1 MRSEEDMHQS
11 GYKNVITFDSGTPV
25 GEMRA
30 LVESLGLG
38 VSVEIE
44 VVEVRSGP
52 NHRPMRAV
60 NVKVKEM
67 HGYEASSYDT
77 ETKLFE
83 LTGYDQTPPEE
94 ANE

>member
-1 MRSEEDMHQS
+1 MHQS
-11 GYKNVITFDSGTPV
+11 GYKNVITFDSGTPID
-25 GEMRA
+25 EMRA

-38 VSVEIE
+38 ISIEIE

-52 NHRPMRAV
+52 NHLPRRAV

-77 ETKLFE
+77 ETRLFE

-94 ANE
+94 TDE